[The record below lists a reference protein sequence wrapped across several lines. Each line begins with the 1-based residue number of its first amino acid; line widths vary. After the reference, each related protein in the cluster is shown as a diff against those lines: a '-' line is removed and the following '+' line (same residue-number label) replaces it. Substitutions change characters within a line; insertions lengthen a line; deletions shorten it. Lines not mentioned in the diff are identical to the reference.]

1 MIPTPLHRR
10 RGGSLCLD
18 PRLTDLTL
26 GSATGLQVR
35 YVNPSEAACGR
46 GTDNPRGMLD
56 LGATYVVQ
64 QRYLGSFQTTLVLV
78 GYEGQYF
85 NSVHFEVVQTEGERT
100 L

>member
-1 MIPTPLHRR
+1 MIPTMPHRR

-18 PRLTDLTL
+18 PRLADPALSL
-26 GSATGLQVR
+26 VGLQVR
-35 YVNPSEAACGR
+35 YVNPSEAAYGR
-46 GTDNPRGMLD
+46 GTDNPRGTLA

-78 GYEGQYF
+78 GYEGQSF
-85 NSVHFEVVQTEGERT
+85 NSVHFEVVQAEGAAT